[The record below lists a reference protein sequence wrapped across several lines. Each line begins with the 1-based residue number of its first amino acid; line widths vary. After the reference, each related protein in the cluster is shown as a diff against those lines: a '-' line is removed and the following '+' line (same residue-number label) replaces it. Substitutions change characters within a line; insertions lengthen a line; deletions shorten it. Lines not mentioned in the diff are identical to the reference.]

1 MGEIWADYLDREFL
15 EGRFQKWVE
24 EGFVTGI
31 TSNPAIFATAFQKPL
46 YREQIGRLKGKGPK
60 EVYEE
65 LAVGDLQRACDILEP
80 VYRESGGRTGYAS
93 IEVDPNLIEDWKG
106 TLEEGLRLWER
117 IGRPNLMIKVP
128 ANRAGYRAMEELSKR
143 GVNVNAT
150 LVFSPHQAKEAF
162 EAIGKGEGKGV
173 ISIFVSRFDRKLN
186 SRLREKGLAQDR
198 VGLFNGIKIYNQ
210 LVEMGTEQI
219 RPLFASTGVKQ
230 SYLPKDYYF
239 SSLNLPE
246 AILTLPVEVIEYLSQ
261 KGELEEGFQFQT
273 RHIDSFFSFLSP
285 AGINLQQIYQELFQE
300 GVEAFQ
306 NSFKSLLK
314 GLKNEIERV

>member
-15 EGRFQKWVE
+15 EGQFQEWVE

-31 TSNPAIFATAFQKPL
+31 TSNPAIFATAFQKPF
-46 YREQIGRLKGKGPK
+46 YREQIRRLKGRGAK
-60 EVYEE
+60 EIYEE
-65 LAVGDLQRACDILEP
+65 LAVGDIQRACDVLEP
-80 VYRESGGRTGYAS
+80 IFRESGGRTGYAS

-106 TLEEGLRLWER
+106 TLDEGLRLWEK

-143 GVNVNAT
+143 GINVNGT
-150 LVFSPHQAKEAF
+150 LVFSPSQAMETF
-162 EAIGKGEGKGV
+162 EAIGKGRGKGV
-173 ISIFVSRFDRKLN
+173 VSIFVSRFDRKLN
-186 SRLREKGLAQDR
+186 SLLREKGLAPDR

-210 LVEMGTEQI
+210 LLELGTNQI

-246 AILTLPVEVIEYLSQ
+246 GILTLPLDVIEYLRG
-261 KGELEEGFQFQT
+261 KEELEEGFQFQT

-285 AGINLQQIYQELFQE
+285 AGINLQKVYQELFRE